1 MGYLTVFMKQICKWN
16 AVKQMGP
23 YALNKIL
30 YFNRTFP
37 IRGFQI
43 YDGPIHLTRC
53 TFQKYVPT
61 LDRYTSAIGFLMKNS
76 WQITP
81 RNNISFVKFGPHVST
96 FLWFLYSDYGTKWRD
111 GTFPEKE
118 TQRWDLHWVFRLRR
132 RILCKS
138 NSWFQV
144 LCPAE
149 FRMRTE
155 VPCDLE
161 YFWYQQR
168 ENDLMWW
175 SLVGIVEF
183 HRNKRTY
190 DFGEFSII
198 IHKEIWVLPGI
209 LLFWDYSSGELENKR
224 LGKKR
229 NTGVI
234 GNKLGYFWYKLL
246 EYFYEDCKKDLEI
259 TVYNI
264 VGHRTREG
272 DGTPLQYSCLENP
285 MDGGAWWAAVHGVA
299 KSWTR
304 LCDFTFTF
312 HFHALEKEMATH
324 SSILA
329 WRIPET
335 GKPGG
340 LPSKGSHRVR
350 DNWSDLA
357 AAGHRNRFLSS
368 FTSTLLT
375 INT

>member
-1 MGYLTVFMKQICKWN
+1 
-16 AVKQMGP
+16 MGP

-53 TFQKYVPT
+53 TFKKYVPT
-61 LDRYTSAIGFLMKNS
+61 LDRYTSAVGFLMKNS

-81 RNNISFVKFGPHVST
+81 RNSISFVKFGPHVST

-132 RILCKS
+132 WMLCKS

-149 FRMRTE
+149 FRVRTE

-161 YFWYQQR
+161 YFCDLGYFWYQQR

-209 LLFWDYSSGELENKR
+209 LLFWDLFFWGAGEQKI
-224 LGKKR
+224 GKEEKYWGDR
-229 NTGVI
+229 KQI
-234 GNKLGYFWYKLL
+234 GL
-246 EYFYEDCKKDLEI
+246 
-259 TVYNI
+259 
-264 VGHRTREG
+264 
-272 DGTPLQYSCLENP
+272 
-285 MDGGAWWAAVHGVA
+285 
-299 KSWTR
+299 
-304 LCDFTFTF
+304 
-312 HFHALEKEMATH
+312 
-324 SSILA
+324 
-329 WRIPET
+329 
-335 GKPGG
+335 
-340 LPSKGSHRVR
+340 
-350 DNWSDLA
+350 
-357 AAGHRNRFLSS
+357 FL
-368 FTSTLLT
+368 
-375 INT
+375 I